1 MKKTVNV
8 AIGGCSFVIDEDAYR
23 TIDTYLEDY
32 RTSIASPEQSGKVM
46 DELESRIA
54 DLLKA
59 ELGSRQVVDQR
70 MAEKVVGLLGYARST
85 RNAPEDRSRGWREG
99 NPRRLFRDVDSR
111 VLGGVCSGLALYFN
125 IDVVLVR
132 IAFIVFAIMGTA
144 GLWVYL
150 ALWLVAPEARTAA
163 EKCEMRGIPATAEN
177 MRRFS
182 ENREHMGND
191 GLVENSTTQMR
202 RGVLEYC
209 ILLILASGDEYA
221 SSIIQKLKDV
231 DIIVA
236 EGTIYPLL
244 IRLKKL
250 DLLTYRWA
258 ESTQGPPRKY
268 YMITSKGRE
277 QLAGLDAVWDELTR
291 SIETIR
297 RNCR

>member
-1 MKKTVNV
+1 
-8 AIGGCSFVIDEDAYR
+8 
-23 TIDTYLEDY
+23 
-32 RTSIASPEQSGKVM
+32 
-46 DELESRIA
+46 
-54 DLLKA
+54 
-59 ELGSRQVVDQR
+59 
-70 MAEKVVGLLGYARST
+70 
-85 RNAPEDRSRGWREG
+85 
-99 NPRRLFRDVDSR
+99 
-111 VLGGVCSGLALYFN
+111 
-125 IDVVLVR
+125 
-132 IAFIVFAIMGTA
+132 
-144 GLWVYL
+144 
-150 ALWLVAPEARTAA
+150 
-163 EKCEMRGIPATAEN
+163 
-177 MRRFS
+177 
-182 ENREHMGND
+182 MGND

-268 YMITSKGRE
+268 YMITSKGME